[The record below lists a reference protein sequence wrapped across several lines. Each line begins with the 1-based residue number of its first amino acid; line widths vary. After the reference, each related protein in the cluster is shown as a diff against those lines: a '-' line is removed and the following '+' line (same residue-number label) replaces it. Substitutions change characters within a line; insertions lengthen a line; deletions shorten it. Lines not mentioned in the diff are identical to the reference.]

1 MGPFWTH
8 FPNFGS
14 KKNSPGKSGSA
25 THNFTC
31 GSSSTMPNFKKKLIE
46 FQENVWAEG
55 WIEGRTDPILKDHS
69 GYRRGSNKVK
79 INFLIVMQKKSQLT
93 FNIPTGLILNFFLV
107 EKN

>member
-1 MGPFWTH
+1 MVTFSNKLKKPCFGPILDPFSQFWEQ
-8 FPNFGS
+8 
-14 KKNSPGKSGSA
+14 KNSPGKSGSA

-31 GSSSTMPNFKKKLIE
+31 GSSSTMPNFKKTLIE

-79 INFLIVMQKKSQLT
+79 INFLIVIQKKS
-93 FNIPTGLILNFFLV
+93 
-107 EKN
+107 